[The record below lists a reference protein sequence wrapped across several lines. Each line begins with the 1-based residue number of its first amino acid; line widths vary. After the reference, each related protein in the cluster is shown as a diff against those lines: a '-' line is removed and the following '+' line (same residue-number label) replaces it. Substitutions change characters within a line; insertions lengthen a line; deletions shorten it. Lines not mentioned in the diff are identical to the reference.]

1 MRYSWEERKLPAKS
15 KNVVVL
21 QIKVKTTWLASNSL
35 KPFPVRK
42 KVRRLQFWTE
52 TGKTFIWVR
61 NSYNWRDKAGNRR
74 RPFSLEKKTWQ
85 QPNLA
90 TKPQKHS
97 LQWYKVT
104 IIVITCKNTKTS
116 MQCKKAEN
124 SVIWQRNSKNVLFSE
139 IELTSVNW
147 PKKMPG
153 KQFFFKESKNWI
165 TTTTKHKNGF
175 GCHRAQKSLN

>member
-1 MRYSWEERKLPAKS
+1 MRYSWKERKLPAKS

-42 KVRRLQFWTE
+42 KVRTLQFWTE

-74 RPFSLEKKTWQ
+74 RPFSLKKKTWQ
-85 QPNLA
+85 QRNLA

-147 PKKMPG
+147 PKKG
-153 KQFFFKESKNWI
+153 QESSFSSKKVKTGLQQQPN
-165 TTTTKHKNGF
+165 TKTVLGAIELK
-175 GCHRAQKSLN
+175 RA